1 MRNQKNR
8 PLLTKESKLD
18 NHFNHIE
25 DFLEDASFRQWV
37 FRADEIHG
45 QHWEAWCKSHPEKMD
60 IVEAARSILL
70 AMDEQE
76 QEWEPESQDRVF
88 AAINDIIDAEE
99 EKPAESKLRER
110 LKPKKEY
117 TGLKIMM
124 ILVVAIVGLV
134 GVNLTG
140 VFDDAPAKEKK
151 LSWVVRTT
159 LPGEKKKVHLPD
171 GSDVIL
177 NAASEIR
184 YREDFGQN
192 NREIILNG
200 ESYFEVA
207 KDSLLPFRV
216 HGGKLTTEALG
227 TAFNVSA
234 YDGETSKVQ
243 LVEGKVKVD
252 QEDMKGTSEESMIL
266 TPGESALLSE
276 KGFDKS
282 QFDTRSALLWT
293 KGTIYFEDTPFPEVV
308 KTLER
313 WYGVKIETEGQFGK
327 ETMVSGEFHRD
338 NLENVLLSIAYAFQ
352 FDFSIK
358 DKKVTIQ
365 FKKSVTQMKT

>member
-1 MRNQKNR
+1 MN
-8 PLLTKESKLD
+8 

-37 FRADEIHG
+37 FRKETFQD
-45 QHWEAWCKSHPEKMD
+45 QQWEAWCENHPEKMD
-60 IVEAARSILL
+60 MVEAAKSLLL
-70 AMDEQE
+70 AMGEQE
-76 QEWEPESQDRVF
+76 QEWEPESQNKVF
-88 AAINDIIDAEE
+88 AAINNIIDAEE
-99 EKPAESKLRER
+99 EKPVESHLRER
-110 LKPKKEY
+110 LKPRREY
-117 TGLKIMM
+117 TGLKIMV
-124 ILVVAIVGLV
+124 ILVVAVVGLV
-134 GVNLTG
+134 GINLTG
-140 VFDDAPAKEKK
+140 IFEETMREEEKM
-151 LSWVVRTT
+151 SWIVRTA

-184 YREDFGQN
+184 YQEGFGQN
-192 NREIILNG
+192 NREIILKG
-200 ESYFEVA
+200 ESYFKVA

-216 HGGKLTTEALG
+216 HGGNLTTEALG

-252 QEDMKGTSEESMIL
+252 QENQKARAQESMIL
-266 TPGESALLSE
+266 NPGEAVLLSE
-276 KGFDKS
+276 KGFEKDH
-282 QFDTRSALLWT
+282 FDTNTVLLWT

-313 WYGVKIETEGQFGK
+313 WYGVKIKTEGQFGK
-327 ETMVSGEFHRD
+327 NAKVSGEFHRD

-352 FDFSIK
+352 FDFSIENK
-358 DKKVTIQ
+358 NVTIQ
-365 FKKSVTQMKT
+365 FKKSSTQMKT